1 METGCVNVFCL
12 SLFLYATTC
21 NAKLRFTKHFRSSQL
36 PALLVLPLLEFVP
49 SFIHSSDIDAPLERG
64 GVGEDL
70 RMEAFLGMT
79 ESHRIPHKS
88 QLRPKSK
95 ALLQCSIMHRFSG
108 RDGGSENAFVAA
120 GEFANV
126 CNGRG
131 DGVPRD
137 RTKSFGAGFSSLEAW
152 EAPVSNHSRSTSTK
166 TDLPGPHLRS
176 LTQNL

>member
-1 METGCVNVFCL
+1 M
-12 SLFLYATTC
+12 
-21 NAKLRFTKHFRSSQL
+21 Q
-36 PALLVLPLLEFVP
+36 
-49 SFIHSSDIDAPLERG
+49 
-64 GVGEDL
+64 
-70 RMEAFLGMT
+70 
-79 ESHRIPHKS
+79 
-88 QLRPKSK
+88 
-95 ALLQCSIMHRFSG
+95 RFSQ

-120 GEFANV
+120 GEFANL